1 MRCESNHVGRMAVME
16 REQIQRDRQREGQE
30 KTHEQPKELSGEQ
43 RTFVASNIER
53 CESRARQ
60 REGASAPPAGS
71 PPGDKP
77 KDLQERFQKDA
88 EILRGIEGMKLDAFK
103 AATPEQRL
111 MTLRDASQQLANSQG
126 IAAYRVY
133 AVPQETLGPDIA
145 EATLRSKESEWFR
158 PSQAADFTSRQNTAE
173 PRVRAIFI
181 SDDLIGKRDES
192 GRVTKEAPEAART
205 KFFEEAFHAYEFE
218 TLEHPNKHSE
228 VDALS
233 SKLWQSGRETYAE
246 DVRHENPSKYFTN
259 SFEAPAK
266 VYANRMQKELD
277 G

>member
-1 MRCESNHVGRMAVME
+1 MRCESNLASRMQAME
-16 REQIQRDRQREGQE
+16 REQIQRDRQQEG
-30 KTHEQPKELSGEQ
+30 HERTPEQAKDLSREQ
-43 RTFVASNIER
+43 RSFVASNIER
-53 CESRARQ
+53 CESRTRE
-60 REGASAPPAGS
+60 REGPSTPPAGS

-77 KDLQERFQKDA
+77 KDLEQRFQKDA
-88 EILRGIEGMKLDAFK
+88 ETLRGIEGLKLEAFK

-111 MTLRDASQQLANSQG
+111 MTLRDASQQLANSQER
-126 IAAYRVY
+126 APYRVY

-145 EATLRSKESEWFR
+145 EATLRSRESEWFR
-158 PSQAADFTSRQNTAE
+158 PGETRDLTSNQNTAE
-173 PRVRAIFI
+173 PRIRAILI

-192 GRVTKEAPEAART
+192 GKVVKESPEDART

-233 SKLWQSGRETYAE
+233 RKLWQSGRETYAQ
-246 DVRHENPSKYFTN
+246 DVNHDNPNKYFTN